1 MRASASAHLID
12 RCIRIARASNGPTV
26 LVLPKDIQNQNYE
39 ELAVAHG
46 FTRSG
51 IGYSKPK
58 IVPEEADLAKAAD
71 DLSAG
76 NKVAILVG
84 AGARGTAS
92 DLTEMARGR
101 SESRGL
107 DAACSAWQRRPK
119 RLLRAIPSL

>member
-1 MRASASAHLID
+1 M
-12 RCIRIARASNGPTV
+12 
-26 LVLPKDIQNQNYE
+26 
-39 ELAVAHG
+39 AHG
-46 FTRSG
+46 LTRSG

-107 DAACSAWQRRPK
+107 DAACSAWQRDR
-119 RLLRAIPSL
+119 RDCSGRSHHCSASLIEVAAASRTLPA